1 MKIKYTDLQS
11 YILMKKLRITILMMK
26 AGSITI
32 LSITQRIN
40 YNIRKNKLVYEK
52 DYTKKYRKII

>member
-1 MKIKYTDLQS
+1 
-11 YILMKKLRITILMMK
+11 MKKLRITILMMK